1 MSMHS
6 VASTKGLKK
15 KKKRPTGADK
25 KAKLKD
31 DLNNYLAT
39 ARK

>member
-1 MSMHS
+1 MS
-6 VASTKGLKK
+6 VASSHGKGLKK

-25 KAKLKD
+25 KEKLKNE
-31 DLNNYLAT
+31 LNNYLAT